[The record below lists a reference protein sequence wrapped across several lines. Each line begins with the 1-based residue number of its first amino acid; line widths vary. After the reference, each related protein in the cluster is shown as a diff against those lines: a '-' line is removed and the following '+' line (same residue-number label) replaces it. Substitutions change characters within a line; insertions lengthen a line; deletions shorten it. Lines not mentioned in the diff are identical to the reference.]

1 MSEVV
6 DEESVTGWVDE
17 IKAAFGAEVPH
28 QFTDITYAGN
38 TPTTAAGIT
47 FQLLVKASR
56 SDADSAAIVNANN
69 GTMVIT
75 TAPLV
80 VGYDVLT
87 QSGAGVGFSE
97 GSTFYGELWVID
109 TTFGQHLVKE
119 WQIKLSDPIKAT
131 FP

>member
-6 DEESVTGWVDE
+6 DEDSVSGWVDE

-38 TPTTAAGIT
+38 TPTTASGIT

-56 SDADSAAIVNANN
+56 SDADSAALVDAAN
-69 GTMVIT
+69 GDMTIT

-80 VGYDVLT
+80 VGYDVDT
-87 QSGAGVGFSE
+87 NAGANAGFSE
-97 GSTFYGELWVID
+97 GATFPAELWVD
-109 TTFGQHLVKE
+109 DMTYGRHLVKE
-119 WQIKLSDPIKAT
+119 WQIKLSDPIKST